1 MDGMLY
7 LCATPI
13 GNLEDITLRVL
24 NTLKECDCVYC
35 EDTRHSLGLLNHFE
49 IKKPLFSCHE
59 HNEREK
65 SEEILARVKN
75 GEKVAYVSDA
85 GMPGISDP
93 GGVLL
98 RAAADAGIPCTVL
111 PGASALPMAAVLCGL
126 DTARFTFAGF
136 LPRDKKPRREAIGEL
151 FSSPYPVIFYES
163 PLRAAATLQELYEL
177 LGDRPASLMRELTK
191 LHEETVRGT
200 LASLAERFAETPPR
214 GECVIAVGGK
224 PEEEEAARSP
234 EELIRHLLSG
244 GMRVKDAAKQASAVL
259 DIPRNDAYELALKL
273 SKE

>member
-24 NTLKECDCVYC
+24 NTLRECDCIYA

-49 IKKPLFSCHE
+49 IKKPLFSCFE

-65 SEEILARVKN
+65 SQEILARVRA
-75 GEKVAYVSDA
+75 GERVAYVSDA

-98 RAAADAGIPCTVL
+98 RAAVEACVPCTVL
-111 PGASALPMAAVLCGL
+111 PGASALPMAAVLSGL
-126 DTARFTFAGF
+126 DTSRFTFAGF
-136 LPRDKKPRREAIGEL
+136 LPRDKKPRRQMIGEL
-151 FSSPYPVIFYES
+151 FSSPYPVILYES
-163 PLRAAATLQELYEL
+163 PLRAAATLQELYDL

-191 LHEETVRGT
+191 LHEETLRGT
-200 LASLAERFAETPPR
+200 LASLAERFAENPPR

-224 PEEEEAARSP
+224 PEDSKASQPP
-234 EELIRHLLSG
+234 EELIRRLLAS

-259 DIPRNDAYELALKL
+259 DIPRNEAYELALKL

>member
-1 MDGMLY
+1 MDGILY

-24 NTLKECDCVYC
+24 GALRECDCIYC
-35 EDTRHSLGLLNHFE
+35 EDTRHTLGLLNHFD
-49 IKKPLFSCHE
+49 IKKPLYSCHE

-65 SEEILARVKN
+65 SGEILARVQA
-75 GEKVAYVSDA
+75 GEQVAYVSDA

-98 RAAADAGIPCTVL
+98 RAAAEAGIPCTVL

-126 DTARFTFAGF
+126 DTSRFTFAGF
-136 LPRDKKPRREAIGEL
+136 LPREKKPRMEAIGEL
-151 FSSPYPVIFYES
+151 FSSSCPVIFYES
-163 PLRAAATLQELYEL
+163 PLRAAATLQELCEL
-177 LGDRPASLMRELTK
+177 LGDRPAALMRELTK
-191 LHEETVRGT
+191 IHEETLRGT
-200 LASLAERFAETPPR
+200 LSSLAERFSAAPPR
-214 GECVIAVGGK
+214 GECVIAVAGK
-224 PEEEEAARSP
+224 PEGAEASQSP
-234 EELIRHLLSG
+234 ETLIRRLLSE

-259 DIPRNDAYELALKL
+259 DIPRNEAYELAMKL